1 MSEPVAEKEAG
12 PAPDNNNGTESEP
25 PKEKRKREYKDFG
38 HDEEKP
44 TRMCSMFNFCFPV
57 NFLHPIITPFQLLT
71 LI

>member
-44 TRMCSMFNFCFPV
+44 TRMFNV
-57 NFLHPIITPFQLLT
+57 QLLHSVS
-71 LI
+71 IFSIQS